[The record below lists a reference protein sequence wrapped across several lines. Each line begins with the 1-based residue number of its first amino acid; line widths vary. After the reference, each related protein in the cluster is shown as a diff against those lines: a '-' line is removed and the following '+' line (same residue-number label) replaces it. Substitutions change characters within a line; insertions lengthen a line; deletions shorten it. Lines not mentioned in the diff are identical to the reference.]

1 MAITSASCYFKPYFS
16 STFFYFFICVISAK
30 AFY

>member
-16 STFFYFFICVISAK
+16 STFFLKICVISAK